1 MTPPPE
7 ACPFCG
13 AGTAPG
19 QEYCLECGRRLVPA
33 RRLGSFARRWELRF
47 GRYPGDW
54 VFASLLLLLVAAGSA
69 TAGIVASHDR
79 TKTNGT
85 KTLVAISPVVTAPPA
100 PPAAT
105 TTTAPSTT
113 TPAPTPKPKPTPKP
127 RAPIQWP
134 ARNGFTVVLASIPAR
149 GSGRDDADAK
159 AKEAIDKGL
168 RKVGVLVSDR
178 FSSLHPGYYVVF
190 AGIYDS
196 LDEAQRAATRLLS
209 RYPNAY
215 AREITR

>member
-1 MTPPPE
+1 MTQPPE

-13 AGTAPG
+13 AAPEPG
-19 QEYCLECGRRLVPA
+19 QEYCLECGARLSPVRPLGGFARTWERRL
-33 RRLGSFARRWELRF
+33 

-69 TAGIVASHDR
+69 TAGIVTARDTTTHSGS
-79 TKTNGT
+79 KTI
-85 KTLVAISPVVTAPPA
+85 VAISPVVTAPPA
-100 PPAAT
+100 PPVAT
-105 TTTAPSTT
+105 TTTAPTT
-113 TPAPTPKPKPTPKP
+113 TAAPSPKPNKRAPKP
-127 RAPIQWP
+127 RAPIAWP

-149 GSGRDDADAK
+149 GGGRDDAAAK
-159 AKEAIDKGL
+159 AKAALEKGL

-190 AGIYDS
+190 AGVYDS
-196 LDEAQRAATRLLS
+196 LDEAQRAATRILS